1 MSLGKNIYT
10 LRKEKGYSQEELAHK
25 CNVSRQAVSKWEADE
40 VMPDTNNLLALSKI
54 FQITIDELLENEV
67 HTAKPDTFDK
77 SVRLVRKHWAK
88 IGYYLIYTG
97 IGALV
102 FYFLS
107 KAMMS
112 SFLGPE
118 LMYGDLF
125 ADIPNPTLDFFNIM
139 SAFVLI
145 FGIGLLVAGCILVV
159 YDYQK
164 NKKKS

>member
-1 MSLGKNIYT
+1 MIYVI
-10 LRKEKGYSQEELAHK
+10 RKKHLHIK
-25 CNVSRQAVSKWEADE
+25 KRKRLFSRGTCQAVSKWEADE

-145 FGIGLLVAGCILVV
+145 FGIGLLVAGFILVV